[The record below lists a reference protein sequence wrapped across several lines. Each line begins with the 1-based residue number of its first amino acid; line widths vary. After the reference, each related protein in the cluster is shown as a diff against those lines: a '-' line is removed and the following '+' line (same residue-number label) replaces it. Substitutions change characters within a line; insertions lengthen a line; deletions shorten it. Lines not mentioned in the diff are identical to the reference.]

1 MIVRVL
7 ISAFLAFVLSSCSSL
22 PRGAAHIFG
31 GLEETR
37 RVSHFVLWDV
47 GSDIYG
53 SRIPSPEI
61 VRGDEEFLA
70 GNADKALEHYQL
82 AQGEDLKGGMIE
94 ALALRWAAVYG
105 YQYKFDKGLKL
116 LSEYFK
122 SQGLK
127 ASDVHG
133 PSALMLGIL
142 YAEKGDPNQGIAW
155 LNACLERGSTSERFI
170 SEAKQSLARV
180 ISGATDRELE
190 ASIETWR
197 NAPLVVALAK
207 AELQSRHGDTPVNV
221 VGSAKET
228 QGAEFRIVALLPLS
242 GRYKLLGESTK
253 EGIEIVADRVRL
265 SQQVTLTYIDTNNPM
280 AADQELTAAI
290 NTGGMDAVLGP
301 VLDESQLIS
310 RVRSLDVPMVHFSKN
325 ETSEMGGGVFRLGI
339 TPSSQVRS
347 LLKAVQAKGLR
358 SIAVVYPNNELGLE
372 IGKTF
377 RQYAQSAGLS
387 IPLSEVVNGGGTALI
402 EVGKRIESSGADGIF
417 FAGKLD
423 DAAQLFS
430 SLSSEYRKTVT
441 PVGTALWYNPAR
453 LQNLARVMEGAFFI
467 VPYYTEDPSG
477 PNQDFL
483 REYQQKY
490 HKSPNFLAAQGADA
504 MSVVLKGLTDGRNEG
519 VSSISAI
526 ATISEVPGLTGK
538 LRVDQGGDIDRSY
551 KVLNYTN
558 GMLQE
563 IF

>member
-1 MIVRVL
+1 MVRVL
-7 ISAFLAFVLSSCSSL
+7 ISALLALVLSSCSSL
-22 PRGAAHIFG
+22 PRSATHIFG
-31 GLEETR
+31 RLDETR

-53 SRIPSPEI
+53 ARIPNEEV

-82 AQGEDLKGGMIE
+82 AQGEDLRGGMIE

-122 SQGLK
+122 SQGLR

-142 YAEKGDPNQGIAW
+142 YAEKGDTDQGIAW
-155 LNACLERGSTSERFI
+155 LNACLERGSTSQRFL
-170 SEAKQSLARV
+170 SEAKQALARV
-180 ISGATDRELE
+180 VSGATDRELE
-190 ASIETWR
+190 TFIEKWNT
-197 NAPLVVALAK
+197 APLVVALAK
-207 AELQSRHGDTPVNV
+207 AELQSRHGDIPINV
-221 VGSAKET
+221 VGKAKDGA
-228 QGAEFRIVALLPLS
+228 GAELRIVALLPLS

-253 EGIEIVADRVRL
+253 EGIEIIADRLRVG
-265 SQQVTLTYIDTNNPM
+265 QPVTITYIDTNNTTV
-280 AADQELTAAI
+280 ADQELTVAI
-290 NTGGMDAVLGP
+290 SNGSMDAVLGP

-325 ETSEMGGGVFRLGI
+325 ESSEMGGGVFRLGI

-347 LLKAVQAKGLR
+347 LIKAVQSKGLR

-372 IGKTF
+372 IGQTF
-377 RQYAQSAGLS
+377 RQYAQSAGLN
-387 IPLSEVVNGGGTALI
+387 IPLSEVVNGGGAAII
-402 EVGKRIESSGADGIF
+402 EVGKKIESSGADGIF

-430 SLSSEYRKTVT
+430 SLSTEYRQTVT
-441 PVGTALWYNPAR
+441 PIGTALWYNPAR
-453 LQNLARVMEGAFFI
+453 LQNLARVMEGAFFV

-477 PNQDFL
+477 SNQDFL
-483 REYQQKY
+483 REYLQKY

-504 MSVVLKGLTDGRNEG
+504 MSIVLKGLTEGRNEG

-526 ATISEVPGLTGK
+526 ATISELSGLTGK
-538 LRVDQGGDIDRSY
+538 LRVDQSGDIDRSY
-551 KVLNYTN
+551 KVLNFTN